1 MKKLLFVAMV
11 FLFSFEVIAQSGQK
25 WSLNGNSVSSTEFL
39 GTINNSSLF
48 FRTNNIN
55 RFSINA
61 AGGYTFHS
69 LTDTTKGIMVISNL
83 GTASRLNFSGNPSQ
97 VLLGNG
103 TWGNISLLNNSG
115 WSVQNGVTTTFLP
128 VSVGGITIPNYQM
141 SVAGNFFA
149 SGKISATAIEV
160 VQLVY
165 ADTVKGGKQFR
176 LSESLRFKGIDNN
189 DPTSR
194 NDICGMGAPLYIQS
208 NGASSHTIFNYGNA
222 TNVGIG
228 TNAPQYKLHVVGNTS
243 FDGGVRLPQLAG
255 SGGWLG
261 VDAQGNLVSRSLE
274 MAGFDI
280 YSLPCLT
287 DNNGNFFPVWGNG
300 SGILYASNNNCGNVI
315 KVGINTDNPLY
326 QLDVRGDAFVS
337 ETLRV
342 GNNELFLGGQN
353 QSGSRNVIYSN
364 GNLLLQSTPGY
375 NFNTLIN
382 ANNTGNVGIGTNS
395 PVSRFQV
402 GDGVEAFSV
411 GSAYFPGLG
420 YGTSY
425 IGFNLRRGT
434 TNWETNAGISHNGGG
449 IIYASVLGNFHF
461 ISIPSTGSV
470 AQTGLTDQDVLDNT
484 QVMVYSDGRMGIGT
498 QCVPYDHRLAVD
510 GKLICEEVTV
520 KMSDAQGCWP
530 DYVFSEEYKLMP
542 LPEVETYIA
551 QNGHLPNMPSAA
563 VVEEGLELKS
573 IVVKQQQTIE
583 ELMLYI
589 LELNRRLK
597 ELEESA
603 ANGKQ

>member
-25 WSLNGNSVSSTEFL
+25 WSLNGNSVSTTEFL

-83 GTASRLNFSGNPSQ
+83 GTASRLNFTGNPNQ

-103 TWGNISLLNNSG
+103 TWGNIGLLNNSG

-189 DPTSR
+189 DPNSR

-243 FDGGVRLPQLAG
+243 FDGVVRLPQLAG
-255 SGGWLG
+255 SGGLIG
-261 VDAQGNLVSRSLE
+261 VDAQGNLENRSFE
-274 MAGFDI
+274 MMAPAF
-280 YSLPCLT
+280 YTLPCLT
-287 DNNGNFFPVWGNG
+287 DNNGNSIPTWKN
-300 SGILYASNNNCGNVI
+300 SPNILYAGGIPCENNI
-315 KVGINTDNPLY
+315 RVGINTTSPAQALH
-326 QLDVRGDAFVS
+326 VEGSAIVTG
-337 ETLRV
+337 TLKI
-342 GNNELFLGGQN
+342 GTSSIFLGGADQN
-353 QSGSRNVIYSN
+353 TGTNNTIYA
-364 GNLLLQSTPGY
+364 T
-375 NFNTLIN
+375 NTLFVQSDANNAYNTVIN
-382 ANNTGNVGIGTNS
+382 GNNTGFVGIG
-395 PVSRFQV
+395 
-402 GDGVEAFSV
+402 
-411 GSAYFPGLG
+411 
-420 YGTSY
+420 
-425 IGFNLRRGT
+425 
-434 TNWETNAGISHNGGG
+434 
-449 IIYASVLGNFHF
+449 VLT
-461 ISIPSTGSV
+461 PS
-470 AQTGLTDQDVLDNT
+470 
-484 QVMVYSDGRMGIGT
+484 
-498 QCVPYDHRLAVD
+498 
-510 GKLICEEVTV
+510 
-520 KMSDAQGCWP
+520 
-530 DYVFSEEYKLMP
+530 YKLDVGGTIRACRV
-542 LPEVETYIA
+542 LVETSSWCDFVFEQNYQLRPISELERYIK
-551 QNGHLPNMPSAA
+551 QYGHLPNFRSAMEIIQSGHYDVA
-563 VVEEGLELKS
+563 EMDKALLQTVEENTLYIIELKKENETLLQLLLELEKR
-573 IVVKQQQTIE
+573 V
-583 ELMLYI
+583 
-589 LELNRRLK
+589 R
-597 ELEESA
+597 ELEGRE
-603 ANGKQ
+603 